1 MYFQQANRRETR
13 MERITGQHES
23 RSIQRR
29 RAVFQNRVLQLLGII
44 SWPLQYTV
52 FILSGCFLL
61 DLCFDLPGHEV
72 KYHVK
77 LLVSWWQES
86 GAENLLVSFRH

>member
-1 MYFQQANRRETR
+1 

-23 RSIQRR
+23 HSIQRR
-29 RAVFQNRVLQLLGII
+29 RAVLYNRILRLLGII

-86 GAENLLVSFRH
+86 GAEIQQVSFRH